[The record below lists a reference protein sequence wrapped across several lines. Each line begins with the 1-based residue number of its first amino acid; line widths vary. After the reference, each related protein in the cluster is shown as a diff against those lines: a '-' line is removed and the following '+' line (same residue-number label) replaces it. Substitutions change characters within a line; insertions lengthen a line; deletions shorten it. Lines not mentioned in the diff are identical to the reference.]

1 MPCGYSAAAAANGV
15 ARQEA
20 TSAGGEALRGQPG
33 RRLSAA
39 WWLEAEIDAM
49 IAARAEERIEKPINP
64 RPPELAIL
72 CSLS

>member
-1 MPCGYSAAAAANGV
+1 MPCGYSAAAAASGA

-20 TSAGGEALRGQPG
+20 TFAGGEALRGRPG

-49 IAARAEERIEKPINP
+49 IAARAEERIEKPIVP